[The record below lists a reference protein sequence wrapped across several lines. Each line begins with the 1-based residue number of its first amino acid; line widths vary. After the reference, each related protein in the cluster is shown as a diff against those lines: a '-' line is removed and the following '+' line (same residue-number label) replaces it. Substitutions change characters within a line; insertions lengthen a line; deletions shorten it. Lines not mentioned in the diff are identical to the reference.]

1 VAIDRLIE
9 VAIAACRE
17 GPQRVDADRRL
28 SLRLQLK
35 NWSPRRSQFAVHLLV
50 EALGATPTVRTE
62 LGLRDV
68 FGRLLILRCR

>member
-28 SLRLQLK
+28 SLRLQFVTLK
-35 NWSPRRSQFAVHLLV
+35 NRSPRRSQFAVHLLV
-50 EALGATPTVRTE
+50 EALGAHPDSE
-62 LGLRDV
+62 D
-68 FGRLLILRCR
+68 